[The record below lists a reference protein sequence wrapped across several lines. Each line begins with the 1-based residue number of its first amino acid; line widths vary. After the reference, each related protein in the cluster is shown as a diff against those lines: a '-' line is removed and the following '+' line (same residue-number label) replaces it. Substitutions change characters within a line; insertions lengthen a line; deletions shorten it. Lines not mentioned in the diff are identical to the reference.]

1 MNPIRGV
8 PSDASCMPSDL
19 PHGATASVPTT
30 CTPADTEDVI
40 LTDVNWRNALSAQP
54 DWGGGGGG
62 RGGGRR
68 NVTIMSSSSWAFEIT
83 FLQLSTLKKP
93 FIMFIAAVSGG

>member
-62 RGGGRR
+62 EEEGEGTLLLCPAARGH
-68 NVTIMSSSSWAFEIT
+68 
-83 FLQLSTLKKP
+83 LKSH
-93 FIMFIAAVSGG
+93 FCN